1 MQTSNK
7 QVMDQLQT
15 IQAKTNNIKDILL
28 HRLPN
33 HRHTVLAEIA
43 AKKWITVSLRDKDM
57 ETSLRKAK
65 TNLGVYRQ
73 RVLEQVESLTKL
85 LFALDDI
92 HSDGD
97 ESVRVERKAAVQQI
111 QELLAIADAL
121 VAQCEHLKQF
131 AHDHL
136 LHVLDVKNDTVV
148 NQAATDEA
156 EEPTVP
162 TDQDMTAS
170 SQPTTTMDNSKP
182 NEIYIE
188 TSEEP
193 ESSPR
198 KYQNHAKQHMAPLDE
213 DANHI
218 FVNAPRRVH
227 RHRPSFYDVPEPAYP
242 MQYAAHPKEYGDHPM
257 EYSPAQSFYG
267 WPHQVPMQRPM
278 RRATFG
284 EPFPARSMFGE
295 PMGFYRTPVW

>member
-28 HRLPN
+28 HRLSN
-33 HRHTVLAEIA
+33 NRHTVLAEIA

-57 ETSLRKAK
+57 VTSLRKAK

-121 VAQCEHLKQF
+121 MAQCEHLKQF

-136 LHVLDVKNDTVV
+136 LHVLDVKNETVV

-156 EEPTVP
+156 DEPTVP
-162 TDQDMTAS
+162 TDQDNTTS
-170 SQPTTTMDNSKP
+170 SEPLQQWTTQNPTKSTSKLLKSP
-182 NEIYIE
+182 NRVLE
-188 TSEEP
+188 
-193 ESSPR
+193 
-198 KYQNHAKQHMAPLDE
+198 N
-213 DANHI
+213 ANHI
-218 FVNAPRRVH
+218 FINAPVEFTANAQVSMTSQNR
-227 RHRPSFYDVPEPAYP
+227 
-242 MQYAAHPKEYGDHPM
+242 HPM
-257 EYSPAQSFYG
+257 EYSPARSFYG

-278 RRATFG
+278 GRATFG
-284 EPFPARSMFGE
+284 EPFPASMFGE

>member
-1 MQTSNK
+1 
-7 QVMDQLQT
+7 
-15 IQAKTNNIKDILL
+15 ILL

-136 LHVLDVKNDTVV
+136 LHVLDVKNETVV

-227 RHRPSFYDVPEPAYP
+227 RFGQNITGACLLFCRSICHPSLS
-242 MQYAAHPKEYGDHPM
+242 PKN
-257 EYSPAQSFYG
+257 
-267 WPHQVPMQRPM
+267 V
-278 RRATFG
+278 
-284 EPFPARSMFGE
+284 
-295 PMGFYRTPVW
+295 